1 MHTPEQ
7 YKTLLR
13 ARGYRVTAQRLAIF
27 QALDAAGHHQT
38 AEEVYE
44 RVQQSVPA
52 IALTTVYKVLH
63 ELVALGQVRRVELGD
78 ASARFDPNTSPHA
91 HLICQRCRRTE
102 DLPPSDYHVGLPAIA
117 ARGFQIVDQAV
128 VFYGLC
134 PRCQATPTDR

>member
-7 YKTLLR
+7 FTALLR
-13 ARGYRVTAQRLAIF
+13 TRGYRVTAQRLAVF
-27 QALDAAGHHQT
+27 RALAAAGHHLT

-44 RVQQSVPA
+44 RVQQTLPA

-63 ELVALGQVRRVELGD
+63 ELAALGEVRRVELGD

-91 HLICQRCRRTE
+91 HLVCRRCRHTE
-102 DLPPSDYHVGLPAIA
+102 DLPPSDYHVGLPPVA

-134 PRCQATPTDR
+134 PRCQAAPADE